1 MTSAS
6 PWSGGRDESSMSA
19 DDHFDRIYREHA
31 EEYHALV
38 MREDY
43 EGRLLPAILS
53 AVDLRGRD
61 LIEMGAGTGRVTAL
75 VAPLAA
81 RVRAFDRSPAMLERA
96 ARYLAGLP
104 GLPTG
109 RVSLA
114 QCENT
119 AVPLPDACTDAVVEG
134 WSFGH
139 VVVDAGER
147 WETAARALL
156 DESFRLLRP
165 GGTLVVIETLGTGRA
180 RPAAPHPALA
190 RWYAWLEGPRA
201 FSSARIRTDY
211 RFLSAD
217 EADRLTGLFFGER
230 FACEP
235 GPKGTAVLPECTGIW
250 WKRKDA

>member
-1 MTSAS
+1 
-6 PWSGGRDESSMSA
+6 MSFVA

-38 MREDY
+38 MREDH

-61 LIEMGAGTGRVTAL
+61 VVELGAGTGRVTAL

-96 ARYLAGLP
+96 ARYLADRGKP
-104 GLPTG
+104 PAPG

-114 QCENT
+114 RAVNT
-119 AVPLPDACTDAVVEG
+119 AVPLPDACTDVVVEG

-139 VVVDAGER
+139 SVVDAGEG
-147 WETAARALL
+147 WEAAARALL

-165 GGTLVVIETLGTGRA
+165 GGTLVVIETLGTGRTS
-180 RPAAPHPALA
+180 PTAPHPALA
-190 RWYAWLEGPRA
+190 RWYAWLEGPGG
-201 FSSARIRTDY
+201 FSSTWVRTDY
-211 RFLSAD
+211 RFLSRD
-217 EADRLTGLFFGER
+217 EADHLTGLFFGER
-230 FACEP
+230 FAFEP
-235 GPKGTAVLPECTGIW
+235 GPEGTVMLPECTGIW
-250 WKRKDA
+250 RRSRP

>member
-1 MTSAS
+1 VT
-6 PWSGGRDESSMSA
+6 
-19 DDHFDRIYREHA
+19 DDHFSRIYREHA

-38 MREDY
+38 MREDH
-43 EGRLLPAILS
+43 ESRLLPAILS

-61 LIEMGAGTGRVTAL
+61 VVELGAGTGRVTAL

-96 ARYLAGLP
+96 ARYLADRSEPLP
-104 GLPTG
+104 PG

-114 QCENT
+114 RAANT
-119 AVPLPDACTDAVVEG
+119 AVPLPDACADAVVEG

-139 VVVDAGER
+139 SVVDAGGE
-147 WETAARALL
+147 WEAAARALL

-165 GGTLVVIETLGTGRA
+165 GGTLVVIETLGTGLA

-190 RWYAWLEGPRA
+190 RWYAWLEGPRG
-201 FSSARIRTDY
+201 FSSAWVRTDY
-211 RFLSAD
+211 RFLSTD
-217 EADRLTGLFFGER
+217 EADRLAGLFFGER

-235 GPKGTAVLPECTGIW
+235 GPGGTAILPECTGIW
-250 WKRKDA
+250 WGSRP

>member
-1 MTSAS
+1 
-6 PWSGGRDESSMSA
+6 MST
-19 DDHFDRIYREHA
+19 DDHFDRIYRGHA

-38 MREDY
+38 MREDH
-43 EGRLLPAILS
+43 EGRLLPTILS
-53 AVDLRGRD
+53 AMDLRGRD
-61 LIEMGAGTGRVTAL
+61 VVEMGAGTGRVTAL

-104 GLPTG
+104 GLPSG

-114 QCENT
+114 RAANA
-119 AVPLPDACTDAVVEG
+119 AVPLPDSCTDAVVEG

-139 VVVDAGER
+139 TVVDAGEE
-147 WETAARALL
+147 WEPAARALL

-180 RPAAPHPALA
+180 LPAAPHPALA
-190 RWYAWLEGPRA
+190 SWYAWLECPCG
-201 FSSARIRTDY
+201 FSHTWVRTDY
-211 RFLSAD
+211 RFLSRD

-230 FACEP
+230 FACGP
-235 GPKGTAVLPECTGIW
+235 GPDGTAILPECTGIW